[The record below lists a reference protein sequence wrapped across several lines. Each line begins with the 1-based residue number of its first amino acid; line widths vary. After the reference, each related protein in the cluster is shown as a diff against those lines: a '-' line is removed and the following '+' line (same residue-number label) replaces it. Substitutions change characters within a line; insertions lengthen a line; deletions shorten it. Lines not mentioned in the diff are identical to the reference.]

1 VSDAPEVSVVVAVYL
16 SETTLS
22 GFLDAPGRQA
32 FRNFETILFDSGP
45 TGACA
50 RVVAERLPSANAVS
64 AELLAAGAGDWSEPA
79 ELAGLT
85 WERRTATLPEHLD
98 RSHPP
103 GETASRRAIAR
114 HGGT

>member
-1 VSDAPEVSVVVAVYL
+1 MSDAPEVSVVVAVYL

-22 GFLDAPGRQA
+22 GFLDVLGRQA
-32 FRNFETILFDSGP
+32 FRNFETILVDSGP

-50 RVVAERLPSANAVS
+50 RVVAARLPYGNAGS

-85 WERRTATLPEHLD
+85 WERRTATLLEHLD
-98 RSHPP
+98 RNYPP
-103 GETASRRAIAR
+103 GETASRRGIAR
-114 HGGT
+114 HGRT